1 MKNENIEQLKTV
13 ATKVFNYTRNVT
25 KGLMLAVLVMLFITI
40 LEHLLIHYNIL
51 KVLPDFFNGWMA
63 CTAFLIGAGKLKN

>member
-13 ATKVFNYTRNVT
+13 A
-25 KGLMLAVLVMLFITI
+25 KGLMLTVFVMLFITT
-40 LEHLLIHYNIL
+40 LEYVLIHYDIL
-51 KVLPDFFNGWMA
+51 KVLPEFFNGWMA